1 MAISKR
7 KKRSLPIADADDR
20 QLPVA
25 DRRLIR
31 LYQYWLQKRGAR
43 SMPSRADIDP
53 LDMRFILGHLMLIDV
68 RHPGPEFRIRLQ
80 GSELTWWIGQELTG
94 TNLEFPAPLRARS
107 ARVAAIPASCRKRH
121 ADRLDGQRF
130 ARRNQAALPGR
141 HPAPLDRGNI
151 CRSFNRRRQMRQ
163 RRARDLNQIPGK
175 KRRNRR
181 GIFAQ

>member
-94 TNLEFPAPLRARS
+94 TNLESPPRS
-107 ARVAAIPASCRKRH
+107 ELEALAWRQFLQVVESATPIGWMGNDS
-121 ADRLDGQRF
+121 LDGI
-130 ARRNQAALPGR
+130 RRHYQAVILPLSTEGTFVDLLIAAVR
-141 HPAPLDRGNI
+141 CGNGE
-151 CRSFNRRRQMRQ
+151 
-163 RRARDLNQIPGK
+163 PG
-175 KRRNRR
+175 
-181 GIFAQ
+181 I